1 MKTKWRILTSA
12 LVLCVAVIACENNDQ
27 DLTMEDEIL
36 KKANNGMIKSYGNE
50 MVLKWNQAL
59 SMAIDQKMP
68 IAMEARIY
76 AMFSLAVHDA
86 LNHVVPEHEPYLL
99 DNSSVD
105 YKDISKKNISLVA
118 DAAVAQSA
126 HDILVALVPAAT
138 ANATV
143 LLSESLAAIEDS
155 ELKERGISA
164 GKAAA
169 QAILVD
175 RQGDPVLRFYAYP
188 QGTQPGEYRSTMP
201 YAVANPPVWPANAAY
216 APNMGTFRPFGMTS
230 ADQFRA
236 EPPYALP
243 SPEYAADYD
252 EVKRLG
258 GSTSTE
264 RTPEQTDLT
273 LFYIDN
279 VPSSVNRI
287 AWFLAEQEKLDG
299 WETAK
304 LLALTHLIQFDALLS
319 SFDAAYYY
327 NRWRPITAIRMGDSD
342 GNDATA
348 GDPTWATLPTL
359 RPAPP
364 TPTYPAVYVQMAG
377 GAAELFKLFFKKD
390 ERPFTIGSYSLAG
403 AEKSY
408 TRFSDYAH
416 DVALSRI
423 YAGFQFRNDVEAGD
437 KMGRELARFIYFRK
451 FRDI

>member
-1 MKTKWRILTSA
+1 
-12 LVLCVAVIACENNDQ
+12 
-27 DLTMEDEIL
+27 
-36 KKANNGMIKSYGNE
+36 MIKSFGNE

-59 SMAIDQKMP
+59 SMAVDQKMP

-99 DNSSVD
+99 DNSSLD
-105 YKDISKKNISLVA
+105 YKDISKKNISLAA

-126 HDILVALVPAAT
+126 HDILVPLVPAAT

-236 EPPYALP
+236 KPPYALP

-258 GSTSTE
+258 SSTSTE
-264 RTPEQTDLT
+264 RTPEQTELAI
-273 LFYIDN
+273 FYLDN
-279 VPSSVNRI
+279 MANSANRI

-304 LLALTHLIQFDALLS
+304 LLAS
-319 SFDAAYYY
+319 
-327 NRWRPITAIRMGDSD
+327 PI
-342 GNDATA
+342 
-348 GDPTWATLPTL
+348 
-359 RPAPP
+359 
-364 TPTYPAVYVQMAG
+364 
-377 GAAELFKLFFKKD
+377 
-390 ERPFTIGSYSLAG
+390 
-403 AEKSY
+403 
-408 TRFSDYAH
+408 
-416 DVALSRI
+416 
-423 YAGFQFRNDVEAGD
+423 
-437 KMGRELARFIYFRK
+437 
-451 FRDI
+451 